1 MISYC
6 IASYRPTYST
16 LLVED
21 LIRKT
26 SVPFEILLWL
36 NTSDPAYRAHV
47 ETLQHA
53 GKPIRIIGHSP
64 ENCGMMAYKQ
74 LFASAKY
81 DMIVQIDD
89 DVVCIS
95 PHIAEVAHDIFA
107 RFPDVGMLT
116 ANVWQDDLT
125 HGARP
130 EIFHYRTINAAHGL
144 YAGPIDGWF
153 AVYRR
158 SVVKLV
164 HRLPNDRYMYIGGHL
179 VNLMKSIRMNG
190 YLCTRMKVF
199 HVIGPQ
205 YANAFGM
212 IDFEIEKY
220 HSIARHDIAKQYED
234 ARAAGLPAEAEMQTR
249 LQGIRNHLQ
258 SFA

>member
-1 MISYC
+1 LISYC
-6 IASYRPTYST
+6 VAAYRPTYST

-36 NTSDPAYRAHV
+36 NTSDPNFRAHL
-47 ETLQHA
+47 ESLQHA
-53 GKPIRIIGHSP
+53 GSPIRIIGHSP
-64 ENCGMMAYKQ
+64 ENWGMTVYKR
-74 LFASAKY
+74 LFADAKY
-81 DMIVQIDD
+81 DMVVQIDD

-130 EIFHYRTINAAHGL
+130 EISHYRTINAAHGL
-144 YAGPIDGWF
+144 YSGPIDGWF
-153 AVYRR
+153 AVYRK
-158 SVVKLV
+158 SVVKLANK
-164 HRLPNDRYMYIGGHL
+164 LPNARYMFIGAHL
-179 VNLMKSIRMNG
+179 INLMKSIRMHG

-212 IDFEIEKY
+212 IDFEIQKY
-220 HSIARHDIAKQYED
+220 HSIARHDVAKQYED
-234 ARAAGLPAEAEMQTR
+234 ARAAGLPGDVEMQSR
-249 LQGIRNHLQ
+249 LHAIRGHLQ